1 MRGSEGTRTPDFWCS
16 DAARAGA
23 TADRVS
29 LGLLA
34 VLKLEWGER
43 LAGRRWA
50 AVSHRWVRLGRR
62 RLGGLSRSRLRFVAR
77 PTLIDNGVQLDF
89 RADRLSLVDRS
100 ALQLRPSRCD
110 SHGQDRRDSSPRHE
124 SLRHG
129 PECCRPLDALDE
141 HVNAA
146 RFLRADH
153 DVFVR
158 A

>member
-1 MRGSEGTRTPDFWCS
+1 MCSLPCISTSADVEKRPKLEQVDFYLRYEDPRALGRQTSGPRTPRGQG
-16 DAARAGA
+16 AA
-23 TADRVS
+23 ADRVS

-43 LAGRRWA
+43 LAGRSWA
-50 AVSHRWVRLGRR
+50 AVSHGWVRLDRR

-77 PTLIDNGVQLDF
+77 PTLIDDGVQLDF

-124 SLRHG
+124 SQLS
-129 PECCRPLDALDE
+129 PA
-141 HVNAA
+141 
-146 RFLRADH
+146 
-153 DVFVR
+153 
-158 A
+158 